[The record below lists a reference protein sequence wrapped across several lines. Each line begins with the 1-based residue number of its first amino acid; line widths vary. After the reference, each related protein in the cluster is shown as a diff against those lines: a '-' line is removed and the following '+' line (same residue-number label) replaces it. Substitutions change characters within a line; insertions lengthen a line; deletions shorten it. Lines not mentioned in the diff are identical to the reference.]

1 MGPKYHVC
9 GAIEYDRDN
18 MSIGSDICIEY
29 DDDTSRVSDE
39 YRQFLH
45 DTLDEF
51 LNQPP
56 AVQSDGCFWIGDPD
70 VH

>member
-18 MSIGSDICIEY
+18 MSIGSDMCIEY

-45 DTLDEF
+45 DALDEF

-56 AVQSDGCFWIGDPD
+56 SVQSDGCFWIGDSD